1 MPEIAS
7 SDVEEIVEEFELAT
21 KATAPISVG
30 GLEEGS
36 RTFRVSKKDLPEEV
50 FIVDT
55 DAGREIACHPHIVGS
70 RLEDLCLTAARDS
83 VKAMRELSGL
93 RRGAVDTAA
102 VVHILRA
109 GPGYRLLEA
118 IHEQEPKLT
127 LAEIVIRP
135 RYVKP
140 SFRDHESV
148 RRLEVLH
155 SDFRQIPRDSEIA
168 MVVPDTLA
176 TGRTVVVSLEK
187 TLDEVD
193 RVGSSVRRLIVYGFI
208 SAQGIKVVAD
218 FAASLGIP
226 ASFFCIGNVTGLA
239 YNGYDMPLYGL
250 DESEWSKRRQLRK
263 LGAIVDESTLWKYLP
278 EYVPGLDQPGD
289 WSSRQTQL
297 FTGVSWE
304 PGGITE
310 HLRHNLHVI
319 QTLRTLSKG
328 QPWFKPWHEDIFR
341 KELQAIERTLTDL
354 SAQGDR

>member
-1 MPEIAS
+1 LPEIAS

-21 KATAPISVG
+21 KATTPISVG

-55 DAGREIACHPHIVGS
+55 DAGREIACHPHIVGGT
-70 RLEDLCLTAARDS
+70 LEALCLKAAGDS

-109 GPGYRLLEA
+109 GPGYRLLEP
-118 IHEQEPKLT
+118 IHEQEPKLS

-155 SDFRQIPRDSEIA
+155 SDFTQIPRDSEIA
-168 MVVPDTLA
+168 IVVPDTLA

-187 TLDEVD
+187 TLDQVD
-193 RVGSSVRRLIVYGFI
+193 RAGSSVRRLIVYGFI

-218 FAASLGIP
+218 FAASRGIP
-226 ASFFCIGNVTGLA
+226 ASFFCIGDVTGLA

-250 DESEWSKRRQLRK
+250 DESEWSKRSQLRK
-263 LGAIVDESTLWKYLP
+263 LGAIVDESTLTKYLP

-289 WSSRQTQL
+289 WSSRQTNV

-304 PGGITE
+304 PGGISE
-310 HLRHNLHVI
+310 HLKHNRDVI
-319 QTLRTLSKG
+319 QTLRALSKD
-328 QPWFKPWHEDIFR
+328 QPWFKPWHEEIIR
-341 KELQAIERTLTDL
+341 EELEAIERVLVDL
-354 SAQGDR
+354 SAEEDL